1 MDYQPKGEKDMKI
14 VMLVPYFYP
23 HTGGTEKY
31 VRDLSTALIQ
41 EGHEVT
47 VITNNLPKS
56 KNAPKHETLPEGIK
70 VIRLDAIDM
79 FNYLPVGIEFNLKM
93 LEGFDIV
100 HVHVPAFSFLRSVAG
115 KIKQPLVVTYH
126 CDVTVSEKYFG
137 IPVPSWFVPIFEG
150 SSNAYAKTLI
160 PKAEVVYNTTDTYAE
175 TSPVMKDIPHK
186 VIPIGIFANKIDE
199 IQKKLNLTSDKKNPR
214 QILFLGRLA
223 GNKGCD
229 YLVKAMPAVLKQ
241 FPDTK
246 LIICG
251 DGEEKAHILDLV
263 TQFNIGESIT
273 FLGTATFEKL
283 VELYYTSIAYIFPSI
298 NRLEAFGIV
307 QLEAMA
313 NYSAVVASDIPGPN
327 AVMEPGKSGL
337 LVPKQDPDALAK
349 AICEILANPD
359 RAKEMGKR
367 GRELVET
374 KYNWK
379 TIVKQVLDVYKE
391 ASEKKKAC
399 K

>member
-1 MDYQPKGEKDMKI
+1 MKI
-14 VMLVPYFYP
+14 VMLSPYFYP

-31 VRDLSTALIQ
+31 VRDLSAALIQ

-47 VITNNLPKS
+47 VITNNLPKE
-56 KNAPKHETLPEGIK
+56 KNAPSSEVLPEGIK
-70 VIRLDAIDM
+70 VIRLDAVDM
-79 FNYLPVGIEFNLKM
+79 FSYLPVSFGQFSLRM
-93 LEGFDIV
+93 LDDFDIV
-100 HVHVPAFSFLRSVAG
+100 HVHVPAFSFLRAVAG
-115 KIKQPLVVTYH
+115 KVKKPVVVTYH

-137 IPVPSWFVPIFEG
+137 VPVPSWVVPPFEE
-150 SSNAYAKTLI
+150 SNNAYARRLLA
-160 PKAEVVYNTTDTYAE
+160 KADAIYNTTPTYGQ
-175 TSPVMKDIPHK
+175 TSPVLKNLK
-186 VIPIGIFANKIDE
+186 YRSIPIGIFSGKIDE
-199 IQKKLNLTSDKKNPR
+199 MQKKMNLTPDKKNPR
-214 QILFLGRLA
+214 QLLFLGRLA

-229 YLVKAMPAVLKQ
+229 YLVKAMPKVLEK

-263 TQFNIGESIT
+263 TQFGIGSSIT

-283 VELYYTSIAYIFPSI
+283 VELYYTSIAYVFPSI

-313 NYSAVVASDIPGPN
+313 NYTAVISSDIPGPN

-337 LVPKQDPDALAK
+337 LVPKQDPEALANAILELLSDPEK
-349 AICEILANPD
+349 AKA
-359 RAKEMGKR
+359 MGRR

-379 TIVKQVLDVYKE
+379 TIVKQVTAIYDEVL
-391 ASEKKKAC
+391 AKKKS
-399 K
+399 

>member
-1 MDYQPKGEKDMKI
+1 MKI

-31 VRDLSTALIQ
+31 VRDLSAALIQ

-47 VITNNLPKS
+47 VISNNLPKE
-56 KNAPKHETLPEGIK
+56 KNAPAHETLPEGIK
-70 VIRLDAIDM
+70 VIRLDAVDM
-79 FNYLPVGIEFNLKM
+79 FSYLPVSTQFNLKM

-126 CDVTVSEKYFG
+126 CDVTISEKYFG
-137 IPVPSWFVPIFEG
+137 IPVPGWAVPLFEG
-150 SSNAYAKTLI
+150 ASNAFAKSLL
-160 PKAEVVYNTTDTYAE
+160 PKADVVYTTNTYAE
-175 TSPVMKDIPHK
+175 TSPVMKNIPHK
-186 VIPIGIFANKIDE
+186 VIPIGIFADKIDE
-199 IQKKLNLTSDKKNPR
+199 IQKKLNLTPDKKNPR

-229 YLVKAMPAVLKQ
+229 YLVKAMPKVLEK

-246 LIICG
+246 LVICG
-251 DGEEKAHILDLV
+251 DGEEKAHILDII
-263 TQFNIGESIT
+263 TQSNIGSSIT
-273 FLGTATFEKL
+273 FLGTATFDKL

-313 NYSAVVASDIPGPN
+313 NYTAVVASDIPGPN
-327 AVMEPGKSGL
+327 AVMEVGKSGL

-349 AICEILANPD
+349 AICEILADPEK
-359 RAKEMGKR
+359 AKAMGKR

-374 KYNWK
+374 KYSWK
-379 TIVKQVLDVYKE
+379 TIVKQVTSIYEELL
-391 ASEKKKAC
+391 AKKGCRK
-399 K
+399 

>member
-1 MDYQPKGEKDMKI
+1 MKI
-14 VMLVPYFYP
+14 VMLSPYFYP

-41 EGHEVT
+41 QGHEVT
-47 VITNNLPKS
+47 VITNNLPKA
-56 KNAPKHETLPEGIK
+56 KNAPAHETLPEGIK

-79 FNYLPVGIEFNLKM
+79 FSYLPVSTQFNLKM

-115 KIKQPLVVTYH
+115 KIKQPLIVTYH
-126 CDVTVSEKYFG
+126 CDVTISEKYFG
-137 IPVPSWFVPIFEG
+137 VPVPKWAVPVFEE
-150 SSNAYAKTLI
+150 SSNVYARTLL
-160 PKAEVVYNTTDTYAE
+160 PKADVVYNTTETYAE
-175 TSPVMKDIPHK
+175 TSPVMKHIPHR
-186 VIPIGIFANKIDE
+186 VIPIGIFYEKIDE
-199 IQKKLNLTSDKKNPR
+199 MQKKLNLTPDKKNPR

-229 YLVKAMPAVLKQ
+229 YLVKAMPKVLEK
-241 FPDTK
+241 FPETK

-251 DGEEKAHILDLV
+251 DGEEKAHILDLI
-263 TQFNIGESIT
+263 TQFGIGPSIT
-273 FLGTATFEKL
+273 FLGTATFDKL

-313 NYSAVVASDIPGPN
+313 NYTAVVASDIPGPN
-327 AVMEPGKSGL
+327 AVMEPGQSGL
-337 LVPKQDPDALAK
+337 LVTKQDPEALAA
-349 AICEILANPD
+349 AIISILADPEK
-359 RAKEMGKR
+359 AKAMGRR

-379 TIVKQVLDVYKE
+379 TIVKQVEVIYQEVL
-391 ASEKKKAC
+391 AKKKG
-399 K
+399 

>member
-1 MDYQPKGEKDMKI
+1 MKI
-14 VMLVPYFYP
+14 VMLSPYFYP

-56 KNAPKHETLPEGIK
+56 KNAPAQETLPEGIK
-70 VIRLDAIDM
+70 VIRLDAVDL
-79 FNYLPVGIEFNLKM
+79 FSYLPTSFGQFNLKM
-93 LEGFDIV
+93 LDGFDIV

-137 IPVPSWFVPIFEG
+137 VPVPSWSVPIFEG
-150 SSNAYAKTLI
+150 SNNVYARALLS
-160 PKAEVVYNTTDTYAE
+160 KADAVYNTTETYAQ
-175 TSPVMKDIPHK
+175 TSPVMKHVPHR
-186 VIPIGIFANKIDE
+186 VFPIGIFSKNIDD
-199 IQKKLNLTSDKKNPR
+199 IQKKLNLTPDKKNPR

-229 YLVKAMPAVLKQ
+229 YLVKAMPKVLEK

-263 TQFNIGESIT
+263 TQFGIGPAIT
-273 FLGTATFEKL
+273 FLGTATFDKL

-313 NYSAVVASDIPGPN
+313 NYTAVVASDIPGPN
-327 AVMEPGKSGL
+327 AVMDVDQSGL
-337 LVPKQDPDALAK
+337 LVPKQDPEALAN
-349 AICEILANPD
+349 AIIKILADPEK
-359 RAKEMGKR
+359 AKAMGKR

-379 TIVKQVLDVYKE
+379 TIVQQVTGLYQEVL
-391 ASEKKKAC
+391 AKKK
-399 K
+399 

>member
-1 MDYQPKGEKDMKI
+1 MKI
-14 VMLVPYFYP
+14 VMLSPYFYP

-31 VRDLSTALIQ
+31 VRDLSTALIK

-47 VITNNLPKS
+47 VITNNLPKA
-56 KNAPKHETLPEGIK
+56 KNAPTHETLPEGIK

-79 FNYLPVGIEFNLKM
+79 FSYLPVSTQFNLKM

-137 IPVPSWFVPIFEG
+137 VPVPQWLVPLFEG
-150 SSNAYAKTLI
+150 ANNAYARMLLA
-160 PKAEVVYNTTDTYAE
+160 KAGTIYNTTETYAE
-175 TSPVMKDIPHK
+175 TSPVMKHVPHR
-186 VIPIGIFANKIDE
+186 VIPIGIFSDKIDE
-199 IQKKLNLTSDKKNPR
+199 IQKKLNLTPDKKNPR

-229 YLVKAMPAVLKQ
+229 YLVKAMPKVLAKY
-241 FPDTK
+241 PDTK
-246 LIICG
+246 LVICG

-263 TQFNIGESIT
+263 TQLNVGPAIT

-313 NYSAVVASDIPGPN
+313 NYTAIVASDIPGPN
-327 AVMEPGKSGL
+327 AVMDVGQSGL
-337 LVPKQDPDALAK
+337 LVPKQNPDALAD
-349 AICEILANPD
+349 AICQILADPEK
-359 RAKEMGKR
+359 AKAMGR
-367 GRELVET
+367 HGRQQVET
-374 KYNWK
+374 KYSWK
-379 TIVKQVLDVYKE
+379 TIVQQVIGIYQELLT
-391 ASEKKKAC
+391 KKRAG
-399 K
+399 

>member
-1 MDYQPKGEKDMKI
+1 MKI
-14 VMLVPYFYP
+14 VMLSPYFFP

-56 KNAPKHETLPEGIK
+56 KNAPAHETLPEGIK
-70 VIRLDAIDM
+70 VIRLDATDM
-79 FNYLPVGIEFNLKM
+79 FSYLPVSFGQFNLKM
-93 LEGFDIV
+93 LDGFDIV
-100 HVHVPAFSFLRSVAG
+100 HVHVPAFSFLRAVAG
-115 KIKQPLVVTYH
+115 KIKQPLIVTYH

-137 IPVPSWFVPIFEG
+137 VPVPQWLVPVFEG
-150 SSNAYAKTLI
+150 SNNAYARMLLG
-160 PKAEVVYNTTDTYAE
+160 KADVVYNTTNTYAE
-175 TSPVMKDIPHK
+175 TSPVMKHVPHR
-186 VIPIGIFANKIDE
+186 VFPIGIFSKSIDD
-199 IQKKLNLTSDKKNPR
+199 IQKKLNLTPDKKNPK

-229 YLVKAMPAVLKQ
+229 YLVKAMPRVLEK
-241 FPDTK
+241 FPETK
-246 LIICG
+246 LVICG

-263 TQFNIGESIT
+263 TQFNIGHAIT
-273 FLGTATFEKL
+273 FLGTATFDKL

-313 NYSAVVASDIPGPN
+313 NYTAVVASDIPGPN
-327 AVMEPGKSGL
+327 AVMEVGKSGL
-337 LVPKQDPDALAK
+337 LVPKQDPEALAQAIIQVLSDPEK
-349 AICEILANPD
+349 AKA
-359 RAKEMGKR
+359 MGRR

-374 KYNWK
+374 KYNWQ
-379 TIVKQVLDVYKE
+379 TIVKQVEGVYQE
-391 ASEKKKAC
+391 VLAKKK
-399 K
+399 

>member
-1 MDYQPKGEKDMKI
+1 MKI
-14 VMLVPYFYP
+14 VMLSPYFYP

-31 VRDLSTALIQ
+31 VRDLSTALIK

-47 VITNNLPKS
+47 VITNNLPKA
-56 KNAPKHETLPEGIK
+56 KNAPAHETLPEGIK
-70 VIRLDAIDM
+70 VIRLDATDL
-79 FNYLPVGIEFNLKM
+79 FSYLPTSFGQFSLKM

-137 IPVPSWFVPIFEG
+137 VPVPQWLVPIFEG
-150 SSNAYAKTLI
+150 ANNAYARLLLR
-160 PKAEVVYNTTDTYAE
+160 KADVVYNTTETYAE
-175 TSPVMKDIPHK
+175 TSPVMKHIPHK
-186 VIPIGIFANKIDE
+186 VFPIGIFYDKIDE
-199 IQKKLNLTSDKKNPR
+199 VQKKINMTPDKKNAK
-214 QILFLGRLA
+214 QLLFLGRLA

-229 YLVKAMPAVLKQ
+229 YLVKAMPKVLEK

-246 LIICG
+246 LVICG
-251 DGEEKAHILDLV
+251 DGEEKAHILDLI
-263 TQFNIGESIT
+263 TQFNIGSAIT
-273 FLGTATFEKL
+273 FLGTATFDKL

-313 NYSAVVASDIPGPN
+313 NYTAVVASDIPGPN
-327 AVMEPGKSGL
+327 AVMEVGKSGL
-337 LVPKQDPDALAK
+337 LVPKQDPAALAD
-349 AICEILANPD
+349 AIIKILADP
-359 RAKEMGKR
+359 AKAKAMGQR

-379 TIVKQVLDVYKE
+379 TIVGQIIGVYKE
-391 ASEKKKAC
+391 VLTKKK
-399 K
+399 

>member
-1 MDYQPKGEKDMKI
+1 MKI

-31 VRDLSTALIQ
+31 VKDLSTALVLK
-41 EGHEVT
+41 GHEVT
-47 VITNNLPKS
+47 VISNNIPRG
-56 KNAPKHETLPEGIK
+56 KNAPKEEMAPEGFKI
-70 VIRLDAIDM
+70 IRLDAVNM
-79 FNYLPVGIEFNLKM
+79 FSYLPVSFQFNLKM
-93 LEGFDIV
+93 LEEYDLV

-126 CDVTVSEKYFG
+126 CDVTISEKYFG
-137 IPVPSWFVPIFEG
+137 IP
-150 SSNAYAKTLI
+150 I
-160 PKAEVVYNTTDTYAE
+160 PKFLVPVFEEISNSYARTFLPKADAIITTTETYAS
-175 TSPVMKDIPHK
+175 TSPVMKNIPHH
-186 VIPIGIFANKIDE
+186 VVPIGIFHDKIDE
-199 IQKKLNLTSDKKNPR
+199 IQKKINLTPDKKNSK

-229 YLVKAMPAVLKQ
+229 YLVEAMPEILKG

-251 DGEEKAHILDLV
+251 DGEEKTHIVDLIKK
-263 TQFNIGESIT
+263 FGIERSIE

-313 NYSAVVASDIPGPN
+313 NYTAVIASDIPGPN
-327 AVMEPGKSGL
+327 AVMSPGETGM
-337 LVPKQDPDALAK
+337 LVPKQDPAALAA
-349 AICEILANPD
+349 AIKEILANPEK
-359 RAKEMGKR
+359 AKEMGRK
-367 GRELVET
+367 GRELVEK
-374 KYNWK
+374 KYDWSVIGD
-379 TIVKQVLDVYKE
+379 IVLNIYKQ
-391 ASEKKKAC
+391 AAQKKAG
-399 K
+399 

>member
-1 MDYQPKGEKDMKI
+1 MKI
-14 VMLVPYFYP
+14 VMLSPYFYP

-47 VITNNLPKS
+47 VITNNLPKE
-56 KNAPKHETLPEGIK
+56 KNAPAAETLPEGIK
-70 VIRLDAIDM
+70 VIRLDAVDL
-79 FNYLPVGIEFNLKM
+79 FSYLPTSFGQFNLKM
-93 LEGFDIV
+93 LDGFDIV

-115 KIKQPLVVTYH
+115 RIKQPLVVTYH

-137 IPVPSWFVPIFEG
+137 VPVPAWMVPVFEG
-150 SSNAYAKTLI
+150 SNNVYARALLA
-160 PKAEVVYNTTDTYAE
+160 KADAVYNTTETYAQ
-175 TSPVMKDIPHK
+175 TSPVMKHVPHR
-186 VIPIGIFANKIDE
+186 VFPIGIFSKNIDD
-199 IQKKLNLTSDKKNPR
+199 IQKKLNLTPDKKNPK

-229 YLVKAMPAVLKQ
+229 YLVKAMPKVLEK

-263 TQFNIGESIT
+263 TQFGIGPSIT
-273 FLGTATFEKL
+273 FLGTATFDKL

-313 NYSAVVASDIPGPN
+313 NYTAVVASDIPGPN
-327 AVMEPGKSGL
+327 AVMDVNQSGL
-337 LVPKQDPDALAK
+337 LVPKQDPEALANAIIKILNDPEK
-349 AICEILANPD
+349 AKA
-359 RAKEMGKR
+359 MGKR

-379 TIVKQVLDVYKE
+379 TIVQQVTGLYQEVL
-391 ASEKKKAC
+391 ARKK
-399 K
+399 

>member
-1 MDYQPKGEKDMKI
+1 MKI
-14 VMLVPYFYP
+14 VMLSPYFYP

-31 VRDLSTALIQ
+31 VRDLSTAMIK

-47 VITNNLPKS
+47 VITNNLPKD
-56 KNAPKHETLPEGIK
+56 KNAPAHETLPEGIK
-70 VIRLDAIDM
+70 VIRLDAVDL
-79 FNYLPVGIEFNLKM
+79 FSYLPTSFGQFNLKM

-100 HVHVPAFSFLRSVAG
+100 HVHVPAFSFLRSVVG
-115 KIKQPLVVTYH
+115 KVKQPVVVTYH
-126 CDVTVSEKYFG
+126 CDVTISEKYFG
-137 IPVPSWFVPIFEG
+137 VPVPSWSVPIFE
-150 SSNAYAKTLI
+150 SSNNVYARTLLA
-160 PKAEVVYNTTDTYAE
+160 KADAIYNTTETYAE
-175 TSPVMKDIPHK
+175 TSPVLKHLPHK
-186 VIPIGIFANKIDE
+186 SIPIGYFYDKVDETQRKIGM
-199 IQKKLNLTSDKKNPR
+199 TPDKKNSR
-214 QILFLGRLA
+214 QLLFLGRLA

-229 YLVKAMPAVLKQ
+229 YLVKAMPRVLEK

-251 DGEEKAHILDLV
+251 DGEEKAHILDLI
-263 TQFNIGESIT
+263 TQFGIGSSIT

-313 NYSAVVASDIPGPN
+313 NYTAVISSDIPGPN
-327 AVMEPGKSGL
+327 AVMEVGRSGL
-337 LVPKQDPDALAK
+337 LVPKQDPEALAK
-349 AICEILANPD
+349 AIISILSDPEK
-359 RAKEMGKR
+359 AKAMGKR

-379 TIVKQVLDVYKE
+379 TIVKQVEGVYKE
-391 ASEKKKAC
+391 ALAKKKGQ
-399 K
+399 

>member
-1 MDYQPKGEKDMKI
+1 MRI
-14 VMLVPYFYP
+14 VMLSPYFYP

-31 VRDLSTALIQ
+31 VRDLSAVLIQ
-41 EGHEVT
+41 EGNEVT
-47 VITNNLPKS
+47 VITNNLPKE
-56 KNAPKHETLPEGIK
+56 KNAPAHETLPEGIK
-70 VIRLDAIDM
+70 VIRLDAVDM
-79 FNYLPVGIEFNLKM
+79 FSYLPVSFGQFNLKM
-93 LEGFDIV
+93 LDGFDVV
-100 HVHVPAFSFLRSVAG
+100 HVHVPAFSFLRAVAG

-137 IPVPSWFVPIFEG
+137 IPVPQWVVPGFEG
-150 SSNAYAKTLI
+150 SSNLYARALLS
-160 PKAEVVYNTTDTYAE
+160 KADAIYNTTETYAE
-175 TSPVMKDIPHK
+175 TSPVMKHIPHR
-186 VIPIGIFANKIDE
+186 VIPIGIFHDKIDE
-199 IQKKLNLTSDKKNPR
+199 MQKKVGLTPDRKNPR
-214 QILFLGRLA
+214 QLLFLGRLA

-229 YLVKAMPAVLKQ
+229 YLVKAMPKVLEK
-241 FPDTK
+241 FPDAK

-263 TQFNIGESIT
+263 TQFGIGPSIT

-313 NYSAVVASDIPGPN
+313 NYTAVIASDIPGPN

-337 LVPKQDPDALAK
+337 LVPKQNPEALAGAIIELLSDPEK
-349 AICEILANPD
+349 AKA
-359 RAKEMGKR
+359 MGRR

-379 TIVKQVLDVYKE
+379 TIVQQVTGLYQEVL
-391 ASEKKKAC
+391 AKKK
-399 K
+399 

>member
-1 MDYQPKGEKDMKI
+1 MKI
-14 VMLVPYFYP
+14 VMLSPYFYP

-31 VRDLSTALIQ
+31 VRDLSAALIQ
-41 EGHEVT
+41 QGHEVT
-47 VITNNLPKS
+47 VISNNLPKA
-56 KNAPKHETLPEGIK
+56 KNAPAHETLPEGIK

-79 FNYLPVGIEFNLKM
+79 FSYLPVSTQFNLGM
-93 LEGFDIV
+93 LEGFDII

-115 KIKQPLVVTYH
+115 RIKQPLVVTYH
-126 CDVTVSEKYFG
+126 CDVTISEKYFG
-137 IPVPSWFVPIFEG
+137 VPVPKWAVPVFEE
-150 SSNAYAKTLI
+150 SSNVYARSLL
-160 PKAEVVYNTTDTYAE
+160 PKADVIYNTTETYAE
-175 TSPVMKDIPHK
+175 TSPVMKHIPHR
-186 VIPIGIFANKIDE
+186 VIPIGIFYDKIDDV
-199 IQKKLNLTSDKKNPR
+199 QKKINMTPDKKNSK

-229 YLVKAMPAVLKQ
+229 YLVRAMPRVLEK

-251 DGEEKAHILDLV
+251 DGEEKAHILDLI
-263 TQFNIGESIT
+263 TQFGIGPSIT

-313 NYSAVVASDIPGPN
+313 NYTAVVASDIPGPN
-327 AVMEPGKSGL
+327 AVMEAGKSGL
-337 LVPKQDPDALAK
+337 LVPKQDPEALANAIISVLADPEK
-349 AICEILANPD
+349 AKA
-359 RAKEMGKR
+359 MGRR

-374 KYNWK
+374 KYSWK
-379 TIVKQVLDVYKE
+379 TIVKQVEAVYQE
-391 ASEKKKAC
+391 VLAKKK
-399 K
+399 